1 MQFGSL
7 NFEIKDE
14 EIRLVGHGGTQT
26 PPFSFAEVQICGENK
41 PTHIGAK
48 TAKTSEG
55 VRWKYVSH
63 EIKGNTLIVTQRSEK
78 AEVKT
83 FFEQTDGANVLRIVN
98 EVKNISEEEIVL
110 EEVAF
115 CLKGLFNADIDQ
127 SKEVFFTK
135 FYQSHHQECQ
145 PRRFSLFD
153 VGFSRGNDES
163 QHRLTFANIGS
174 QSTKEELPQ
183 GILEYKD
190 RFCMFQIESNHS
202 WVYELGD
209 IEGKYYLTLGTA
221 EYTRLNWAKK
231 LNKGETYTSEAV
243 AITFGSS
250 LSYVIGEMAEY
261 RKTLIHNIKADEK
274 QPVIFNE
281 YMYLSWDSPD
291 ETRTKTMAQIAKNAG
306 ADVYVIDCG
315 WHNEEPG
322 NVIYPYVGQWKQSK
336 ARFPHGV
343 RAVTD
348 YIRSFGMK
356 AGLWIEPEVVG
367 IKCKEML
374 DYYDK
379 DCFVQRF
386 GKPVTVAR
394 RLFLDYRNEKVRKY
408 MTETIRRMVEEY
420 GAEYIKF
427 DYNQDMGVGTDF
439 HALTAG
445 EGLESIS
452 QAYLNWVDEIRLLF
466 PNVIFENCSSGGMRL
481 DYKSLSRFHLTSTS
495 DCTSYENYPYI
506 SANLSTAVL
515 PRQAGIWCYPVA
527 NLTSS
532 EEISDDRIVVNVVNC
547 LLGRMCLAGNL
558 TVLNETQFTL
568 LQEGVALYKKL
579 NEVREKGA
587 PYLPMGLFRRGDGLL
602 VSGLKTQGELYLC
615 VWNMDKKECVEI
627 ELEDRVKTVEVLYPS
642 ALGVVADNVGSKITI
657 RFENVRMA
665 AFLKAIRE
673 IS

>member
-7 NFEIKDE
+7 SFEIKDE

-63 EIKGNTLIVTQRSEK
+63 EIKGNTLIVTQRSKK
-78 AEVKT
+78 AEVRT
-83 FFEQTDGANVLRIVN
+83 LFGQTDGTNVLRIVN
-98 EVKNISEEEIVL
+98 EVKNISEEEIIL

-115 CLKGLFNADIDQ
+115 CLKGLFNADIDK

-145 PRRFSLFD
+145 PGKCSLFD

-183 GILEYKD
+183 GIIEYKD

-202 WVYELGD
+202 WAYELGD
-209 IEGKYYLTLGTA
+209 IAGMYYLTLGTA

-231 LNKGETYTSEAV
+231 LKKGETYTSEAV
-243 AITFGSS
+243 AIAFGSS
-250 LSYVIGEMAEY
+250 LSQVIEEMAKY
-261 RKTLIHNIKADEK
+261 RKTLIPNGKADEK

-281 YMYLSWDSPD
+281 YMYFSWDSPE
-291 ETRTKTMAQIAKNAG
+291 ETRTKMMAPIAKKAG

-322 NVIYPYVGQWKQSK
+322 NVIYPYVGQWKESK
-336 ARFPHGV
+336 ARFPGGV

-348 YIRSFGMK
+348 YIRSLGMK
-356 AGLWIEPEVVG
+356 AGLWIEPEIVG
-367 IKCKEML
+367 MKCKEML

-408 MTETIRRMVEEY
+408 MTETIRRMVEDY

-427 DYNQDMGVGTDF
+427 DYNQDMGVGTDLN
-439 HALTAG
+439 ALTAG
-445 EGLESIS
+445 EGLELIS
-452 QAYLNWVDEIRLLF
+452 QAYLSWVDEIRLLF

-481 DYKSLSRFHLTSTS
+481 DYESLSRFHLSSTS

-506 SANLSTAVL
+506 SANLPTAVL

-527 NLTSS
+527 GLTSS
-532 EEISDDRIVVNVVNC
+532 EEITEDRIVVNVVNC
-547 LLGRMCLAGNL
+547 LLGRLCLASDL
-558 TVLNETQFTL
+558 SVLNETQRAL
-568 LQEGVALYKKL
+568 LQEGISLYKKL
-579 NEVREKGA
+579 NEVREKGV
-587 PYLPMGLFRRGDGLL
+587 PYLPMGLFRRGDSLL

-615 VWNMDKKECVEI
+615 VWNMEKKECVEI
-627 ELEDRVKTVEVLYPS
+627 DLGDRVKTVEVLYPS
-642 ALGVVADNVGSKITI
+642 ARGVVASNVGSKVTI
-657 RFENVRMA
+657 RFEKVRMA
-665 AFLKAIRE
+665 TFLKAVRE